1 MPVLHWPIS
10 MDRPSSPSHSSVIT
24 PPVHDH
30 DNIRRLAK
38 LITQAMLW
46 TFSVL
51 HYDAKSKTMVD
62 WDWYVIL
69 IVCIFKYLT
78 QHLMWCRPADDGN
91 NMIPPDQFENYRK
104 ERNLKYPCCVCADGT
119 QQTYVEA
126 IVYRWWN
133 ATTRTWVWISRCA
146 TDRCTYEGLFF
157 AGCHTSFRLW
167 HSFSENW
174 QIFSAT
180 ITKHSRVSTQR
191 LVLLYHI
198 DWM

>member
-1 MPVLHWPIS
+1 
-10 MDRPSSPSHSSVIT
+10 
-24 PPVHDH
+24 
-30 DNIRRLAK
+30 RRLAK

-62 WDWYVIL
+62 WDW
-69 IVCIFKYLT
+69 
-78 QHLMWCRPADDGN
+78 PADDGN

-146 TDRCTYEGLFF
+146 TDRCTYEVRIDRY
-157 AGCHTSFRLW
+157 FRLPSQSTRVYRHRGKECNPPAIVQMW
-167 HSFSENW
+167 SWQEQDILFSRLSSFTSGGISTEEFRTLFKSCELCN
-174 QIFSAT
+174 
-180 ITKHSRVSTQR
+180 RVGTRRAMRFHRCSNTAFK
-191 LVLLYHI
+191 
-198 DWM
+198 